1 MRVVKFGADGIRG
14 VAGKWPLTRQAA
26 RSLGCALGRFLR
38 SESGGLTDPPHVIIG
53 RDTRPSGVRLVRG
66 LIAGLRSQGV
76 DVTDLGIVTTPGVAY
91 LTKRKS
97 ASLGLIVSA
106 SHNPPEYN
114 GIKFVD
120 SRGLRLRREAEIEDM
135 INESAAEELEPSAN
149 EGQRFSGQHLVE
161 LYIQDQV
168 RLCPFKSLH
177 GLKLV
182 LDCANGAASQTAPL
196 VFKELHAEVWVMNE
210 SAEHKINDRCGSEY
224 VRQHPQDLIEAVR
237 RYGAAYGFAFD
248 GDGDRLV
255 VVDKD
260 GYMYDGDDFLFVLA
274 RYFHELGELRG
285 ETIVTTHMANTGL
298 KKALISWG
306 ISTVLTEHGDKH
318 LEAEIWSKNYLLG
331 SEQVGNVIIH
341 DGHHAAADSLYAAM
355 IISGIICTQGA
366 LCDLVSPLQKYPQVL
381 ASTHVARMPPLEKIG
396 PLQRQREGMQA
407 VLGENSRMLAWYSGT
422 EGRLFKTMVEGSP
435 GNTLEQV
442 QSEAVAVCRIVQH
455 ATGSEDQEPTVLD
468 LSSRNRVRP
477 AKTG

>member
-1 MRVVKFGADGIRG
+1 MKFGADGIRG
-14 VAGKWPLTRQAA
+14 IAGEWPLTPQAA
-26 RSLGCALGRFLR
+26 RSIGSALGQFLR
-38 SESGGLTDPPHVIIG
+38 RESGDLTDPPHVIIG
-53 RDTRPSGVRLVRG
+53 RDTRPSGIGLVRG
-66 LIAGLRSQGV
+66 LIHGLLSQGV
-76 DVTDLGIVTTPGVAY
+76 DVTDLGIMTTPGIAY
-91 LTKRKS
+91 LTRHEH

-149 EGQRFSGQHLVE
+149 EGQQFSGQHLVE

-168 RLCPFKSLH
+168 RLCPFKSLQR
-177 GLKLV
+177 LKLV

-224 VRQHPQDLIEAVR
+224 VRQHPQDLIEAIR
-237 RYGAAYGFAFD
+237 RCGADYGFAFD

-255 VVDKD
+255 IVDKD
-260 GYMYDGDDFLFVLA
+260 GCMYDGDDFLFVLA
-274 RYFHELGELRG
+274 RYFHELGKLRD
-285 ETIVTTHMANTGL
+285 ETIVTTPMANTGL
-298 KKALISWG
+298 KKALSSWG
-306 ISTVLTEHGDKH
+306 IGTVPTEHGDKH
-318 LEAEIWSKNYLLG
+318 LEAEIWNNNYLLG
-331 SEQVGNVIIH
+331 SEQVGNVIIN

-355 IISGIICTQGA
+355 IISGIICDQGT
-366 LCDLVSPLQKYPQVL
+366 LGDLVRPLQKHPQVL
-381 ASTHVARMPPLEKIG
+381 ASTHVARMPPLEEIG
-396 PLQRQREGMQA
+396 PLQRQREDMQA
-407 VLGENSRMLAWYSGT
+407 VLGENSRVLAWYSGT

-442 QSEAVAVCRIVQH
+442 QSEAVAICRIIQR
-455 ATGSEDQEPTVLD
+455 ATGSEAQEPTVLD
-468 LSSRNRVRP
+468 LSTRNRVRS
-477 AKTG
+477 AVAG